1 MADNIITF
9 MPEDLSSVLSL
20 EELASV
26 LKEIILEI
34 RHNDTAYNNIK
45 QKIQQ
50 LENRFNNLS
59 NQSSVQELFSAY
71 QNIQIISLEL
81 RKALSNFITLD
92 TYDNIAYA
100 FYFQGTRYSTEH
112 FSLDAVQKKDD
123 GSLWL
128 NLDSAIKEIKENI
141 KGLNRDK
148 VNELF
153 TKHYQSYLS
162 MIQGTYRG
170 KWGTRVNEGTVSEAF
185 ESHISSH
192 HAMAYQLL
200 NSSEIFNS
208 TIDKMIEAQL
218 NQEGPWHEGATEG
231 WRHIRGA
238 LGTQKGVVAGD
249 VGRFQVKSTKFTGS
263 YSKIRL
269 TRLSTLKNGI
279 QTYSEIISGEPV
291 EGVAL
296 KLARYL
302 SEPVKALSVDT
313 LNQGVKKLDINDDI
327 KNFMK
332 QNKKIN
338 IAVHI

>member
-1 MADNIITF
+1 MSDTITF
-9 MPEDLSSVLSL
+9 MPEDLKSVLSL
-20 EELASV
+20 EDLASV

-34 RHNDTAYNNIK
+34 RHSDTAYNNIK

-50 LENRFNNLS
+50 LEKSFSNLS
-59 NQSSVQELFSAY
+59 NQSSIQELFDAY
-71 QNIQIISLEL
+71 KNIQTISLEL
-81 RKALSNFITLD
+81 RRALSNFITLD
-92 TYDNIAYA
+92 TYDSIAYA

-112 FSLDAVQKKDD
+112 FSLEAVQKKDD

-128 NLDSAIKEIKENI
+128 NLDNAIKEIKDNI
-141 KGLNRDK
+141 KDLKRDK

-162 MIQGTYRG
+162 LIQGTYKG
-170 KWGTRVNEGTVSEAF
+170 KWGTRVNEGVVSEAF

-192 HAMAYQLL
+192 HTAAYQLL
-200 NSSEIFNS
+200 NSSEVFTS
-208 TIDKMIEAQL
+208 TIDKMVEAEL
-218 NQEGPWHEGATEG
+218 KQEGSWHEGATGG
-231 WRHIRGA
+231 WIHIRGA

-279 QTYSEIISGEPV
+279 QIYSEIISGEPV

-313 LNQGVKKLDINDDI
+313 LQKGVKNLDLNNDI
-327 KNFMK
+327 EKFMK
-332 QNKKIN
+332 QNRKVN

>member
-1 MADNIITF
+1 MSDTITF
-9 MPEDLSSVLSL
+9 MPEDLDSVLSL
-20 EELASV
+20 EDLASV

-50 LENRFNNLS
+50 LEKNFSNLS
-59 NQSSVQELFSAY
+59 SQSSIQELFDAY
-71 QNIQIISLEL
+71 KNIQIISLEL

-92 TYDNIAYA
+92 TYDSIAYA

-112 FSLDAVQKKDD
+112 FSLEAVQKKDD

-128 NLDSAIKEIKENI
+128 NLDDAIKEIKDNI
-141 KGLNRDK
+141 KDLKRDK

-162 MIQGTYRG
+162 LIQGTYKG

-192 HAMAYQLL
+192 HTAAYQLL
-200 NSSEIFNS
+200 NSSEVFTS
-208 TIDKMIEAQL
+208 TIDKMVEAEL
-218 NQEGPWHEGATEG
+218 KQEGPWHEGATEG
-231 WRHIRGA
+231 WIHIRGA

-269 TRLSTLKNGI
+269 TRLSTLKNGVQI
-279 QTYSEIISGEPV
+279 YSEIISGEPV

-313 LNQGVKKLDINDDI
+313 LQKGVKNLDLNNDI
-327 KNFMK
+327 EKFMK
-332 QNKKIN
+332 QNRKIN
-338 IAVHI
+338 VAVHI